1 MKKENKTEEYR
12 TLARREMQSI
22 DAAIPTLK
30 YWLFVWFFQYSSFF
44 VSYRKEEDLKK
55 LLKEAEDAQQ
65 TATNKRK
72 VRMIDWIFL

>member
-30 YWLFVWFFQYSSFF
+30 Y
-44 VSYRKEEDLKK
+44 
-55 LLKEAEDAQQ
+55 
-65 TATNKRK
+65 
-72 VRMIDWIFL
+72 

>member
-1 MKKENKTEEYR
+1 
-12 TLARREMQSI
+12 
-22 DAAIPTLK
+22 
-30 YWLFVWFFQYSSFF
+30 LFVWFFQYSSFF

-72 VRMIDWIFL
+72 VRMID